1 MCVCIYVHISF
12 QTLLVQMNT
21 TKHSNIKLYNHNSSK
36 AFSKQISFIVSISI
50 AVSYHIFAKDSL
62 DIKQQC

>member
-1 MCVCIYVHISF
+1 
-12 QTLLVQMNT
+12 MNT
-21 TKHSNIKLYNHNSSK
+21 TKHSNIKLYNHSSSK